1 MNEFIF
7 ATLGLQAFPCGKSGE
22 RNLLFWAFPHI
33 YVRSGYILGATTFAS
48 LVTRLLK
55 RSLAPKNI
63 KKEPP
68 ASLRPKGSLS
78 LTQNAKNSA
87 EICCYSISNILG
99 GNTFR
104 RSASR
109 ISNTTLVVFPS
120 AREVF
125 ISTFLSVP
133 GSLHE
138 LSQYSKDVSA
148 SAPLT

>member
-22 RNLLFWAFPHI
+22 RNLRFGAFPHI

-78 LTQNAKNSA
+78 LTRKRPHRLQTLPLIIFYTPNSKTASFRKRRKAHSCHASIGVNAK
-87 EICCYSISNILG
+87 
-99 GNTFR
+99 R
-104 RSASR
+104 
-109 ISNTTLVVFPS
+109 PS
-120 AREVF
+120 HIF
-125 ISTFLSVP
+125 
-133 GSLHE
+133 
-138 LSQYSKDVSA
+138 
-148 SAPLT
+148 